1 MRADF
6 LKIIN
11 NVSKKIVGLKVLKEW
26 LGRGEEVALGAA
38 TLEILYKVKT
48 FFKT

>member
-11 NVSKKIVGLKVLKEW
+11 NVSKKIVGLKVLKEG

-38 TLEILYKVKT
+38 NLEILYKVKT

>member
-11 NVSKKIVGLKVLKEW
+11 NVSKKIVGLKVLKEG
-26 LGRGEEVALGAA
+26 LGRGEGVVVGAA
-38 TLEILYKVKT
+38 NLEILYKVKT